1 MTSDH
6 GRPVDVDRRHRANH
20 SMLTGEVRPRSGSE
34 GRLTRLG
41 HGLPNSAQQGR
52 ILALSAAQIRSIFAK
67 RVGLVGHRGV
77 SVSGE
82 R

>member
-34 GRLTRLG
+34 GRLTPFGPRSSEFSSARS
-41 HGLPNSAQQGR
+41 NSGV
-52 ILALSAAQIRSIFAK
+52 
-67 RVGLVGHRGV
+67 VG
-77 SVSGE
+77 SPS
-82 R
+82 